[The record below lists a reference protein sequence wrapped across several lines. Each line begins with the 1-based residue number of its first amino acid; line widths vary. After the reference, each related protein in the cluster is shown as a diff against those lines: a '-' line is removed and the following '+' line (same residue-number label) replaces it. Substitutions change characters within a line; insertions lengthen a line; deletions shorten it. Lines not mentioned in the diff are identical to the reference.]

1 MPQLKRWQ
9 RHASTDR
16 RARPSIQPIRSFNLG
31 RMLPYNDDCVNTDVW
46 GAHHLRPS
54 WTSTRAVTLGT
65 MGPSVP
71 AEATAHN
78 FPTPTPETTLSGK
91 PRTRR
96 WTTTAFSGLRFLLL
110 QGFSDL
116 SHSLLLLPAV
126 ASRSSARADST
137 LLEIQL
143 RPGQRRSRPHK
154 ALTGYS
160 DARLHTVIVSKRV
173 IAILTLNPGAPK
185 RAPGKLTGALWC
197 RRWTARWKRPGRWKP
212 RRGQSPLCKCWR
224 RPGATHA

>member
-1 MPQLKRWQ
+1 
-9 RHASTDR
+9 
-16 RARPSIQPIRSFNLG
+16 
-31 RMLPYNDDCVNTDVW
+31 
-46 GAHHLRPS
+46 
-54 WTSTRAVTLGT
+54 

-91 PRTRR
+91 PRTRKGPQPLSVVSDE
-96 WTTTAFSGLRFLLL
+96 TTAPGVLRTWP
-110 QGFSDL
+110 
-116 SHSLLLLPAV
+116 LLLLPAV
-126 ASRSSARADST
+126 ARRSSARADST

-197 RRWTARWKRPGRWKP
+197 RRWTARWRRPGRWKP
-212 RRGQSPLCKCWR
+212 RRGRSPLCKCWR